1 MSDIDGV
8 DPNASPTPGG
18 NRLLRAFT
26 SNSVAANL
34 TMLVMLIGGFFAW
47 TNLTSQ
53 TFPTLDFGI
62 ASISV
67 PYPGATPSEVE
78 EGVTRRVEEA
88 IRGIDGIDQVRST
101 AVENYGVV
109 TAELKDSID
118 VVKVRNDIETAVD
131 RLVDFPPLDAENPDV
146 VLAETVSEVMAIVVS
161 SERGEKE
168 LRRGAELLEQ
178 ALLGL
183 SSISLVSI
191 DGARNYEIAI
201 EVSEEALRRYNLS
214 MSQVAGAVRVSSL
227 NLSAGELRTEGG
239 DLLLRTNSK
248 RVTGREFE
256 DIVLRASSDGSIL
269 RLRDVAKIRDG
280 FTDIDL
286 INQYQGRPSVVVRVQ
301 KSEPED
307 AIGIAAD
314 IRTLLETFKAP
325 QGLDIAILS
334 DQSEFIESRISLLMK
349 NGLLGFVLVF
359 LFLVLMLD
367 LRLAIWVAM
376 GVPISFF
383 GAFLF
388 FGAFDVSLNM
398 ISLFGLIIVIGV
410 VVDDAVVVGENI
422 AAEREMGRVGTEAS
436 VNGVKGVIAPVFV
449 GVLTTMV
456 AFGSLTFVTGFMG
469 QMMRDV
475 AIVVMLVLTMS
486 LVEAFFILPAH
497 LAHPGT
503 WSRYPLDAVQQK
515 IAAWVE
521 HFRDDLLVPA
531 IAQAVS
537 YRWLTMLA
545 WFGLL
550 AIAALI
556 LFFGWVRYIGFPDLE
571 SDRINAQVTFPIG
584 TPFSITRAG
593 AEKVTAAAV
602 NVNAATRGTAFKS
615 TLVTIGGRVELGMS
629 GPAGGAG
636 STYASHI
643 ASVQIELMSD
653 SIRTQTA
660 KELARAWRAEVG
672 IIPGAES
679 LSFSSDVI
687 GDGSSVDY
695 ELSHQD
701 EILLTR
707 AIERFKGELQI
718 IKGMT
723 DLQDSSSLGKRQYD
737 IELTAAGEAAGL
749 SPADIARQ
757 LRQHF
762 FGEEVHRIQRGR
774 QELKVMVR
782 YPRDQRNSQR
792 DLLNVRIRLA
802 DGTEAPLSTVA
813 RTIESRS
820 YSEINRVDGH
830 RIVSVS
836 GKVDSDVMTQTEATA
851 IIDDDVIPALVKE
864 FPGLQVTKAGFS
876 QDQVEDLGAMVSA
889 LAFALVVMYALLA
902 AELKSYIQP
911 LIIGAGI
918 PAGMAGAV
926 IGHLLLGYDL
936 SFISIFGMIALTGV
950 VVNDSLVMIDRY
962 NIIRRT
968 TDNGP
973 AEAIV
978 LAAQRRFRAI
988 FLTTATTALGL
999 TPMLFERSISA
1010 QFLIPMAV
1018 SLAVGIVF
1026 ASVVILFVVPA
1037 LVGIV
1042 EEDLYPFLLRR
1053 SKPSVE
1059 SHASEQQAS
1068 APIR

>member
-1 MSDIDGV
+1 MSDIDSV
-8 DPNASPTPGG
+8 DPNASSTPGG

-436 VNGVKGVIAPVFV
+436 VNGVKGVLAPVFV

-556 LFFGWVRYIGFPDLE
+556 LFFGLVRYIGFPDLE

-584 TPFSITRAG
+584 TPFSITQAG